1 MGNSQDQNADELRQ
15 LADEHGALRRVAV
28 LVARGAPS
36 TAVFRTVAEE
46 VGALFGAD
54 ATAIIRFEPDEEAT
68 LLGAH
73 GKTRRETGTRF
84 RPDPRLAIA
93 SVRATGRAVRIDANG
108 PAPASV
114 PDILGTPGIRSVIGV
129 PIVVEGR
136 VWGALGV
143 AARRGPLPDIERRL
157 TDFTELVATAIANAQ
172 AHSELTASRAR
183 IVTTA
188 DQTRRRIERDLHD
201 GAQQELVSLALQLQT
216 VRASVP
222 PELDELAADLDRVA
236 ARLSDALD
244 HLREIARGIHPAIL
258 AEGGLAPAL
267 KALAR
272 RSPVPVDLMIH
283 AERQLP
289 EPVEVGAYYVVS
301 EALTSVAKHGRASA
315 VKVAVESTS
324 EALRVLVRD
333 DGTGGADFTRGTG
346 LQGLKDRVEALGG
359 RFSLRSP
366 YGAGTTLRT
375 EFPLTNIDSGTPGNP

>member
-1 MGNSQDQNADELRQ
+1 
-15 LADEHGALRRVAV
+15 
-28 LVARGAPS
+28 
-36 TAVFRTVAEE
+36 
-46 VGALFGAD
+46 
-54 ATAIIRFEPDEEAT
+54 
-68 LLGAH
+68 
-73 GKTRRETGTRF
+73 
-84 RPDPRLAIA
+84 
-93 SVRATGRAVRIDANG
+93 
-108 PAPASV
+108 V
-114 PDILGTPGIRSVIGV
+114 PDILGTPGIRSVVDV

-222 PELDELAADLDRVA
+222 PELDELATDLDRVA

-301 EALTSVAKHGRASA
+301 EALTNVAKHGRASA
-315 VKVAVESTS
+315 IKVAVESTQ
-324 EALRVLVRD
+324 
-333 DGTGGADFTRGTG
+333 RG
-346 LQGLKDRVEALGG
+346 LAR
-359 RFSLRSP
+359 
-366 YGAGTTLRT
+366 AG
-375 EFPLTNIDSGTPGNP
+375 S